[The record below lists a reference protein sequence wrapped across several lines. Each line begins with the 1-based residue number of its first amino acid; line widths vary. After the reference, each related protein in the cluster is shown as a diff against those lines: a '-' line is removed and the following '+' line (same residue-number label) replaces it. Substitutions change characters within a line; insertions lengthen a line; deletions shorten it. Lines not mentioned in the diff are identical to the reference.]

1 VRSGGNGR
9 AGPSSGLPAWLGAD
23 GAKPVE
29 SRGRA
34 DIVRMDFTARTAF
47 RELEAAYCLE
57 GAAGICGPDEAAYR
71 AVIDAE
77 IEMGQAT

>member
-1 VRSGGNGR
+1 
-9 AGPSSGLPAWLGAD
+9 
-23 GAKPVE
+23 
-29 SRGRA
+29 
-34 DIVRMDFTARTAF
+34 MDFTARTAF